1 MCVVLSLGFIFCSIN
16 LYFCL
21 CANTIL
27 SWWLWLCSVPWN
39 QAGWFLQFHSSF
51 SRLLW
56 LFEAFC
62 ISDTNCEIICSSSLK
77 NTVGSLIGIELNYRL
92 LWAVYWFSLCWF
104 FQSMNMVYFSIYLC
118 YHWFP
123 FIRKSKFY
131 SFIYIGLPQEIKV
144 L

>member
-1 MCVVLSLGFIFCSIN
+1 MDLSLGFIFCSIN

-27 SWWLWLCSVPWN
+27 SWWLWLCSGAWS
-39 QAGWFLQFHSSF
+39 QAGWFLHFHTSF

-56 LFEAFC
+56 LFEVFMYFH
-62 ISDTNCEIICSSSLK
+62 TNWEIICSSSVK
-77 NTVGSLIGIELNYRL
+77 NTIGSLIGIELNYRL

-118 YHWFP
+118 PLWFLSP
-123 FIRKSKFY
+123 VFY
-131 SFIYIGLPQEIKV
+131 NFLSIYLYV
-144 L
+144 FCFFR